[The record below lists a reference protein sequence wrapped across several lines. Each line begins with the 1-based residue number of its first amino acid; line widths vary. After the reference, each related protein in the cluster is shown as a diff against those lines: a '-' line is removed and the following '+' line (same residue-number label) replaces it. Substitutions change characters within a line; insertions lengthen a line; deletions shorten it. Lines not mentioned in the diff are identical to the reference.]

1 MKPETHLEAFAEHK
15 DAIFRWAL
23 EVRGID
29 KSQRIVGLHASRG
42 ITELLSAMLH
52 EKGLLPVSASL
63 NHRWFKTIRVMD
75 RLPPFPGREGLL
87 KKIVELENLSEDLT
101 YGSPK
106 AVETIKK
113 AIGLFMEI
121 EKEVQRQRGDHG

>member
-15 DAIFRWAL
+15 DAIFHWAL
-23 EVRGID
+23 EVRGLD
-29 KSQRIVGLHASRG
+29 RSQRIVGLHASRG

-52 EKGLLPVSASL
+52 EKGLLPVSANL
-63 NHRWFKTIRVMD
+63 NHRWFKTIRVME
-75 RLPPFPGREGLL
+75 RLPPFHEQENLL

-106 AVETIKK
+106 PLQEIKK
-113 AIGLFMEI
+113 AIALFMEI
-121 EKEVQRQRGDHG
+121 EKDIQAQRGHHG

>member
-15 DAIFRWAL
+15 EAIFRWAL

-29 KSQRIVGLHASRG
+29 RSQRIVGLHASRG

-52 EKGLLPVSASL
+52 EKGLLPVSANL

-75 RLPPFPGREGLL
+75 RLPPFPERENLL
-87 KKIVELENLSEDLT
+87 KKIVELENLAEDLT
-101 YGSPK
+101 YGAPK
-106 AVETIKK
+106 SVETIKK
-113 AIGLFMEI
+113 AVGLFMEI
-121 EKEVQRQRGDHG
+121 EKDIQGQRGKHG